1 MELTRAQETQLRRT
15 GREAMEKVIA
25 AAQQATQNGIQRAT
39 AKVTAVNDDCTADVD
54 FGTADYPMP
63 LTGLRYTTGCCS
75 MQVGDRVLVDTVNN
89 QPLITGILANSGNGP
104 YVLLYN
110 RTSQP
115 DTAPVSISGTGN
127 LNEFARLKVYGCTGE
142 WRRSYCEVFKN
153 ADGTYHNARFTLSA
167 YNGYSYDAYVKMT
180 DFRVDVANASAWS
193 MVPQSYNEIS
203 AHQSSTFTNTF
214 IGSSIVRVVGVREPW
229 LA

>member
-54 FGTADYPMP
+54 FGTTDYPMP

-104 YVLLYN
+104 YVKLVSVTLN
-110 RTSQP
+110 NPKSGVSVKLDVP
-115 DTAPVSISGTGN
+115 DGWEFLAWLQPVSLGFVG
-127 LNEFARLKVYGCTGE
+127 
-142 WRRSYCEVFKN
+142 
-153 ADGTYHNARFTLSA
+153 SA
-167 YNGYSYDAYVKMT
+167 YMNPTWRSTAELWIYANGS
-180 DFRVDVANASAWS
+180 
-193 MVPQSYNEIS
+193 
-203 AHQSSTFTNTF
+203 
-214 IGSSIVRVVGVREPW
+214 GSWLLTAILVRKG
-229 LA
+229 AIA

>member
-1 MELTRAQETQLRRT
+1 MGDLTTAMARAADTLSESL
-15 GREAMEKVIA
+15 A
-25 AAQQATQNGIQRAT
+25 APR
-39 AKVTAVNDDCTADVD
+39 
-54 FGTADYPMP
+54 
-63 LTGLRYTTGCCS
+63 TTGSQTRYGTVVANNGSTLDVAMAGGTIAGVPMTTACCS
-75 MQVGDRVLVDTVNN
+75 AVAGDRVLLDVTG
-89 QPLITGILANSGNGP
+89 PLVTATGILANSGNGP